1 MKIPAHIQQWLDS
14 RALTVVPVAAAE
26 LLDEKVELAERL
38 VFVSE
43 QLRQLVDLESETP
56 MGDLLRLRD
65 HDADRLLEVHHAA
78 EKLIA
83 LMPKRHQAEAAHT
96 EWRKAVYRYE
106 RRTAT

>member
-1 MKIPAHIQQWLDS
+1 MKIPVHIQQWLDQ

-26 LLDEKVELAERL
+26 LLEAEVSVAERL
-38 VFVSE
+38 AVCAE
-43 QLRQLVDLESETP
+43 QLHQLAALESETP

-83 LMPKRHQAEAAHT
+83 LMPKRHQTQAAY
-96 EWRKAVYRYE
+96 ENWRKAVYRYE
-106 RRTAT
+106 RRSA